1 MGIIVGLCTVELFIP
16 ESQSLKD
23 KRQVL
28 LSLKDRLREKFN
40 LSVAEVDGQDLWQKA
55 VLGLACVANEGRYVN
70 QVCDQALN
78 LIRVPRWKSS
88 SLEWKMAVQQGRSKR
103 RGEAYASVR

>member
-1 MGIIVGLCTVELFIP
+1 MAAIVGLCTVELYLP

-28 LSLKDRLREKFN
+28 LSLKDRLRGKFN
-40 LSVAEVDGQDLWQKA
+40 LSIAEVDGQDLWQKA

-70 QVCDQALN
+70 QVLDQALN
-78 LIRVPRWKSS
+78 VIRAVPMVE
-88 SLEWKMAVQQGRSKR
+88 LVRSQI
-103 RGEAYASVR
+103 EIL

>member
-1 MGIIVGLCTVELFIP
+1 MVVGLCTVELFIA

-28 LSLKDRLREKFN
+28 HGLKERLRSKFN

-55 VLGLACVANEGRYVN
+55 ILGMACVSNERSHVN
-70 QVCDQALN
+70 QVLEQALN
-78 LIRVPRWKSS
+78 LIKQNEIMLFACLHSTKQTKVT
-88 SLEWKMAVQQGRSKR
+88 LFR
-103 RGEAYASVR
+103 RGQ

>member
-28 LSLKDRLREKFN
+28 LSLKDRLREQFN

-70 QVCDQALN
+70 QVLDQALN
-78 LIRVPRWKSS
+78 VIRAVPTV
-88 SLEWKMAVQQGRSKR
+88 EIVQSRI
-103 RGEAYASVR
+103 ELL

>member
-1 MGIIVGLCTVELFIP
+1 MVVGLYTVELFIS

-28 LSLKDRLREKFN
+28 HGIKERLRGKFN

-55 VLGLACVANEGRYVN
+55 VLGLACVSNERSHVN
-70 QVCDQALN
+70 QVLEQALN
-78 LIRVPRWKSS
+78 LIKGMPTVEVLRAR
-88 SLEWKMAVQQGRSKR
+88 LELI
-103 RGEAYASVR
+103 

>member
-1 MGIIVGLCTVELFIP
+1 MAEMVVGVCTFELWIP

-28 LSLKDRLREKFN
+28 HSLKDRLRGKFN

-55 VLGLACVANEGRYVN
+55 VLGMACVANDGSHVE
-70 QVCDQALN
+70 QVLEQALN
-78 LIRVPRWKSS
+78 VMKSMPTVEVVRVHRE
-88 SLEWKMAVQQGRSKR
+88 LL
-103 RGEAYASVR
+103 

>member
-1 MGIIVGLCTVELFIP
+1 MIVGLCTVELFLP

-40 LSVAEVDGQDLWQKA
+40 LSVAEVDEQDLWQKA
-55 VLGLACVANEGRYVN
+55 VLGLACVANDGRYVN
-70 QVCDQALN
+70 QVCGQALN
-78 LIRVPRWKSS
+78 LIRSVSTV
-88 SLEWKMAVQQGRSKR
+88 EVVQSRV
-103 RGEAYASVR
+103 ELL